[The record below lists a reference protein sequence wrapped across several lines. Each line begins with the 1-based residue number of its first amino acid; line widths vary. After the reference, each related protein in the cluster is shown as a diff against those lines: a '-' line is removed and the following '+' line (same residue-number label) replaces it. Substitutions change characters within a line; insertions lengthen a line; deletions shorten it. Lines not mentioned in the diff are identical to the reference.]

1 MKATFTLI
9 LSFLLAITA
18 FAQQPAEREDDIYS
32 NLEVSLLTCSP
43 GDELYSAFGHTA
55 IRVNDMVF
63 NYGMF
68 NFNTEGFYIKFVSG
82 QTDYELGVEM
92 MDGFERQYERRNRS
106 VIEQKL
112 NLTNEE
118 KAALF
123 NALIENTRPEN
134 KTYRYNFVFDNCAT
148 RPRVKIEE
156 CLKGAIK
163 YDVKDENESY
173 RKLIEK
179 YVGEDSWIKFG
190 IDILIGAE
198 ADKTASFFDRLF
210 LPDELMNAFATARRD
225 NGERLVTETK
235 EIVSQDKDEDEDD
248 DEDNGVTPL
257 AVAVIAMT
265 IISIASLLFPR
276 KLKALDF
283 ILFLATGLLGVVIT
297 FLCFFS
303 LHPLVGEN
311 YNLLW
316 LNPVHLI
323 IPLTIFIKKAR
334 KILMATY
341 ALIALATAVAMSGY
355 IYLPQEFNIAF
366 LPFMAIIA
374 VRALSAIKT
383 LRQK

>member
-9 LSFLLAITA
+9 LSFLLTITA
-18 FAQQPAEREDDIYS
+18 LAQQPAEREDDIYS

-163 YDVKDENESY
+163 YDVKEESESY

-210 LPDELMNAFATARRD
+210 LPDELMNAFATAKRD
-225 NGERLVTETK
+225 NGERLVSQTE
-235 EIVSQDKDEDEDD
+235 EIVSQDKDEDD
-248 DEDNGVTPL
+248 DEDNCVTPL

-283 ILFLATGLLGVVIT
+283 VLFLATGLLGVVVT
-297 FLCFFS
+297 YLCFFS

-316 LNPVHLI
+316 LNPLHLI

-334 KILMATY
+334 KILMGTY
-341 ALIALATAVAMSGY
+341 ALIALATAVAISGY

-366 LPFMAIIA
+366 LPFMAIIV

>member
-9 LSFLLAITA
+9 LSFLLTITA
-18 FAQQPAEREDDIYS
+18 LAQQPSEREDDIYS

-82 QTDYELGVEM
+82 ETDYELGVEIM
-92 MDGFERQYERRNRS
+92 QGFERQYERRNRS

-163 YDVKDENESY
+163 YDVKEENESY

-235 EIVSQDKDEDEDD
+235 EIVSQDKDEDD
-248 DEDNGVTPL
+248 DEDNGITPL

-334 KILMATY
+334 KILMGTY
-341 ALIALATAVAMSGY
+341 ALIALATAIAMSGY

-366 LPFMAIIA
+366 LPFMAIIV

>member
-9 LSFLLAITA
+9 LSFLLTITA
-18 FAQQPAEREDDIYS
+18 LAQQPSEREDDIYS

-68 NFNTEGFYIKFVSG
+68 NFNSEGFYIKFVSG
-82 QTDYELGVEM
+82 ETDYELGVEIM
-92 MDGFERQYERRNRS
+92 QGFERQYERRNRS

-134 KTYRYNFVFDNCAT
+134 KTYRYTFVFDNCAT

-163 YDVKDENESY
+163 YDVKEESESY

-235 EIVSQDKDEDEDD
+235 EIVSQDKDEDD

-257 AVAVIAMT
+257 AVAVIAMS

-283 ILFLATGLLGVVIT
+283 VLFLATGLLGVVVT
-297 FLCFFS
+297 YLCFFS

-334 KILMATY
+334 KILMGTY

-366 LPFMAIIA
+366 LPFMAIIV

>member
-9 LSFLLAITA
+9 LSFLLTITA
-18 FAQQPAEREDDIYS
+18 LAQQPAEREDDIYS

-68 NFNTEGFYIKFVSG
+68 NFNTEGFYLKFVSG
-82 QTDYELGVEM
+82 QTDYELGVEI

-163 YDVKDENESY
+163 YDVKEENESY

-235 EIVSQDKDEDEDD
+235 EIVSQDKDDD
-248 DEDNGVTPL
+248 DEDNGITPL

-316 LNPVHLI
+316 LNPIHLI

-334 KILMATY
+334 KILMGTY
-341 ALIALATAVAMSGY
+341 ILIALATAVAISGY

-366 LPFMAIIA
+366 LPFMAIIV

>member
-9 LSFLLAITA
+9 LSFLLTITA

-32 NLEVSLLTCSP
+32 NLEISLLTCSP

-163 YDVKDENESY
+163 YDVKEESESY

-179 YVGEDSWIKFG
+179 YVGEGSWIKFG

-225 NGERLVTETK
+225 NGERLVSQTE
-235 EIVSQDKDEDEDD
+235 EIVSQDKDEDD
-248 DEDNGVTPL
+248 DEDNCVTPL

-297 FLCFFS
+297 YLCFFS

-334 KILMATY
+334 KILMGTY

-366 LPFMAIIA
+366 LPFMAII
-374 VRALSAIKT
+374 VVST
-383 LRQK
+383 LRN

>member
-9 LSFLLAITA
+9 LSFLLTITA
-18 FAQQPAEREDDIYS
+18 FAQQPSEREDDIYS

-55 IRVNDMVF
+55 LRVNDMVF

-92 MDGFERQYERRNRS
+92 MQGFERQYERRNRS

-163 YDVKDENESY
+163 YDVKEENESY

-225 NGERLVTETK
+225 NGERLVTETE
-235 EIVSQDKDEDEDD
+235 EIVSQDKDEDD

-297 FLCFFS
+297 YLCFFS

-316 LNPVHLI
+316 LNPLHLI

-334 KILMATY
+334 KILMCVYLLT
-341 ALIALATAVAMSGY
+341 ALAAVIAISGY

-366 LPFMAIIA
+366 LPFMAIIV

>member
-9 LSFLLAITA
+9 LSFLLTITA

-32 NLEVSLLTCSP
+32 NLEISLLTCSP

-163 YDVKDENESY
+163 YDVKEESESY

-235 EIVSQDKDEDEDD
+235 EIVSQDKDEDDDEADDTPEEDD
-248 DEDNGVTPL
+248 DAEDAEGDEFDD
-257 AVAVIAMT
+257 MDR
-265 IISIASLLFPR
+265 SE
-276 KLKALDF
+276 LK
-283 ILFLATGLLGVVIT
+283 
-297 FLCFFS
+297 
-303 LHPLVGEN
+303 
-311 YNLLW
+311 
-316 LNPVHLI
+316 
-323 IPLTIFIKKAR
+323 K
-334 KILMATY
+334 
-341 ALIALATAVAMSGY
+341 Y
-355 IYLPQEFNIAF
+355 I
-366 LPFMAIIA
+366 
-374 VRALSAIKT
+374 
-383 LRQK
+383 

>member
-1 MKATFTLI
+1 
-9 LSFLLAITA
+9 
-18 FAQQPAEREDDIYS
+18 
-32 NLEVSLLTCSP
+32 
-43 GDELYSAFGHTA
+43 
-55 IRVNDMVF
+55 MVF

-82 QTDYELGVEM
+82 ETDYELGVEIM
-92 MDGFERQYERRNRS
+92 QGFERQYERRNRS

-163 YDVKDENESY
+163 YDVKEENESY

-235 EIVSQDKDEDEDD
+235 EIVSQDKDEDD

-334 KILMATY
+334 KILMGVYLLT
-341 ALIALATAVAMSGY
+341 ALAAVVAISGY

-366 LPFMAIIA
+366 LPFMAIIV

>member
-9 LSFLLAITA
+9 LSFLLTITA
-18 FAQQPAEREDDIYS
+18 LAQQPSEREDDIYS

-82 QTDYELGVEM
+82 ETDYELGVEIM
-92 MDGFERQYERRNRS
+92 QGFERQYERRNRS

-163 YDVKDENESY
+163 YDVKEENESY

-235 EIVSQDKDEDEDD
+235 EIVSQDKDEND

-316 LNPVHLI
+316 LNPIHLI

-334 KILMATY
+334 KILMGTY

-366 LPFMAIIA
+366 LPFMAIIV

>member
-9 LSFLLAITA
+9 LSFLLTITA
-18 FAQQPAEREDDIYS
+18 LAQQPSEREDDIYS

-163 YDVKDENESY
+163 YDVKEESESY

-225 NGERLVTETK
+225 NGKRLVTETK
-235 EIVSQDKDEDEDD
+235 EIVSQDKDEDD

-257 AVAVIAMT
+257 AVAVIAMS

-283 ILFLATGLLGVVIT
+283 VLFLATGLLGVVIT

-316 LNPVHLI
+316 LNPLHLI

-334 KILMATY
+334 KILMGTY

-366 LPFMAIIA
+366 LPFMAIIV

>member
-9 LSFLLAITA
+9 LSFLLTITA
-18 FAQQPAEREDDIYS
+18 LAQQPSEREDDIYS

-82 QTDYELGVEM
+82 ETDYELGVEIM
-92 MDGFERQYERRNRS
+92 QGFERQYERRNRS

-163 YDVKDENESY
+163 YDVKEENESY

-235 EIVSQDKDEDEDD
+235 EIVSQDKDEDD

-316 LNPVHLI
+316 LNPIHLI
-323 IPLTIFIKKAR
+323 IPLTIFINKAR
-334 KILMATY
+334 KILMGTY
-341 ALIALATAVAMSGY
+341 ILIALATAVAMSGY

-366 LPFMAIIA
+366 LPFMAIIV

>member
-9 LSFLLAITA
+9 LSFLLTITA
-18 FAQQPAEREDDIYS
+18 FAQQPSEREDDIYS

-82 QTDYELGVEM
+82 ETDYELGVEIM
-92 MDGFERQYERRNRS
+92 QGFERQYERRNRS

-118 KAALF
+118 KATLF

-163 YDVKDENESY
+163 YDVKEENESY

-235 EIVSQDKDEDEDD
+235 EIVSQDKDEED
-248 DEDNGVTPL
+248 DEDNCVTPL

-316 LNPVHLI
+316 LNPIHLI

-334 KILMATY
+334 KILMGTY

-366 LPFMAIIA
+366 LPFMAIIV

>member
-9 LSFLLAITA
+9 LSFLLTITA
-18 FAQQPAEREDDIYS
+18 LAQQPSEREDDIYS

-43 GDELYSAFGHTA
+43 GNELYSAFGHTA

-82 QTDYELGVEM
+82 ETDYELGVEIM
-92 MDGFERQYERRNRS
+92 QGFERQYERRNRS

-112 NLTNEE
+112 NLTKEE

-163 YDVKDENESY
+163 YDVKEENESY

-235 EIVSQDKDEDEDD
+235 EIVSQDKDEN
-248 DEDNGVTPL
+248 DEDNGITPL

-316 LNPVHLI
+316 LNPIHLI

-334 KILMATY
+334 KILMGTY

-366 LPFMAIIA
+366 LPFMAIIV

>member
-9 LSFLLAITA
+9 LSFLLTITA
-18 FAQQPAEREDDIYS
+18 LAQQPSEREDDIYS

-92 MDGFERQYERRNRS
+92 MQGFERQYERRNRS

-163 YDVKDENESY
+163 YDVKDESESY

-225 NGERLVTETK
+225 NGERLVTETE
-235 EIVSQDKDEDEDD
+235 EIVSQDKDEDD
-248 DEDNGVTPL
+248 DEDNGITPL

-297 FLCFFS
+297 YLCFFS

-316 LNPVHLI
+316 LNPLHLI
-323 IPLTIFIKKAR
+323 IPLTVFIKKAR
-334 KILMATY
+334 KILMGTY

-366 LPFMAIIA
+366 LPFMAIIV

>member
-163 YDVKDENESY
+163 YDVKEENESY

-235 EIVSQDKDEDEDD
+235 EIVSQDKDEDD

-316 LNPVHLI
+316 LNPLHLI

-334 KILMATY
+334 KILMGTY
-341 ALIALATAVAMSGY
+341 ILIALATAVAISGY

-366 LPFMAIIA
+366 LPFMAIIV

>member
-9 LSFLLAITA
+9 LSFLLTITA
-18 FAQQPAEREDDIYS
+18 FAQQPSEREDDIYS

-82 QTDYELGVEM
+82 ETDYELGVEM
-92 MDGFERQYERRNRS
+92 MQGFERQYERRNRS

-163 YDVKDENESY
+163 YDVKEENESY

-190 IDILIGAE
+190 IDMLIGAE

-235 EIVSQDKDEDEDD
+235 EIVSQDKDDDD

-283 ILFLATGLLGVVIT
+283 ILFLVTGLLGVVIT

-316 LNPVHLI
+316 LNPIHLI

-334 KILMATY
+334 KILMGTY
-341 ALIALATAVAMSGY
+341 ILIALATAVAMSGY

-366 LPFMAIIA
+366 LPFMAIIV

>member
-9 LSFLLAITA
+9 LSFLLTITA

-163 YDVKDENESY
+163 YDVKEENESY

-179 YVGEDSWIKFG
+179 YVGEGSWIKFG

-235 EIVSQDKDEDEDD
+235 EIVSQDKDEDD

-257 AVAVIAMT
+257 AVAVIAMS

-276 KLKALDF
+276 KLKALNF
-283 ILFLATGLLGVVIT
+283 VLFLATGLLGVVVT

-303 LHPLVGEN
+303 LHPLVGAN

-316 LNPVHLI
+316 LNPLHLI

-334 KILMATY
+334 KILMGTY
-341 ALIALATAVAMSGY
+341 ALIALATAVAISGY

-366 LPFMAIIA
+366 LPFMAIIV

>member
-9 LSFLLAITA
+9 LSFLLTITA
-18 FAQQPAEREDDIYS
+18 LAQQPSEREDDIYS

-82 QTDYELGVEM
+82 ETDYELGVEM
-92 MDGFERQYERRNRS
+92 MQGFERQYERRNRS

-163 YDVKDENESY
+163 YDVKEENESY

-235 EIVSQDKDEDEDD
+235 EIVSQDKDEED
-248 DEDNGVTPL
+248 DEDNCVTPL

-316 LNPVHLI
+316 LNPIHLI

-334 KILMATY
+334 KILMGTY

-366 LPFMAIIA
+366 LPFMAIIV

>member
-9 LSFLLAITA
+9 LSFLLTITA
-18 FAQQPAEREDDIYS
+18 FAQPTEKEDDIYS

-82 QTDYELGVEM
+82 ETDYELGVEM
-92 MDGFERQYERRNRS
+92 MQGFERQYERRNRS

-163 YDVKDENESY
+163 YDVKEENESY

-210 LPDELMNAFATARRD
+210 LPDELMNAFATAKRD

-235 EIVSQDKDEDEDD
+235 EIVSQDKDEDD

-283 ILFLATGLLGVVIT
+283 VLFLATGLLGVVIT

-316 LNPVHLI
+316 LNPIHLI

-334 KILMATY
+334 KILMGTY
-341 ALIALATAVAMSGY
+341 ALIALATAVAISGY

-366 LPFMAIIA
+366 LPFMAIIV

>member
-9 LSFLLAITA
+9 LSFLLTITA
-18 FAQQPAEREDDIYS
+18 LAQQPAEREDDIYS

-92 MDGFERQYERRNRS
+92 MQGFERQYERRNRS

-123 NALIENTRPEN
+123 NALIDNTRPEN

-156 CLKGAIK
+156 CLKDAIK
-163 YDVKDENESY
+163 YDVKEENESY

-235 EIVSQDKDEDEDD
+235 EIVSQDKDEDD

-276 KLKALDF
+276 KLKAMDF
-283 ILFLATGLLGVVIT
+283 VLFLATGLLGVVIT
-297 FLCFFS
+297 YLCFFS

-334 KILMATY
+334 KILMCVYLLT
-341 ALIALATAVAMSGY
+341 ALAAVIAISGY

-366 LPFMAIIA
+366 LPFMAIIV

>member
-9 LSFLLAITA
+9 LSFLLTITA
-18 FAQQPAEREDDIYS
+18 LAQQPAEREDDIYS

-82 QTDYELGVEM
+82 ETDYELGVEIM
-92 MDGFERQYERRNRS
+92 QGFERQYERRNRS

-163 YDVKDENESY
+163 YDVKEENESY

-235 EIVSQDKDEDEDD
+235 EIVSQDKDEDD

-316 LNPVHLI
+316 LNPIHLI

-334 KILMATY
+334 KILMGTY

-366 LPFMAIIA
+366 LPFMAIIV

>member
-9 LSFLLAITA
+9 LSFLLTITA
-18 FAQQPAEREDDIYS
+18 LAQQPAEREDDIYS
-32 NLEVSLLTCSP
+32 NLEISLLTCSP

-163 YDVKDENESY
+163 YDVKEESESY

-179 YVGEDSWIKFG
+179 YVGEGSWIKFG

-225 NGERLVTETK
+225 NGERLVSQTE
-235 EIVSQDKDEDEDD
+235 EIVSQDKDEDD
-248 DEDNGVTPL
+248 DEDNCVTPL
-257 AVAVIAMT
+257 AVAVIAMS

-297 FLCFFS
+297 YLCFFS

-334 KILMATY
+334 KILMGTY

-366 LPFMAIIA
+366 LPFMAIIV

>member
-9 LSFLLAITA
+9 LSFLLTITA
-18 FAQQPAEREDDIYS
+18 LAQQPSEREDDIYS

-55 IRVNDMVF
+55 LRVNDMVF

-92 MDGFERQYERRNRS
+92 MQGFERQYERRNRS

-163 YDVKDENESY
+163 YDVKEENESY

-235 EIVSQDKDEDEDD
+235 EIVSQDKDEND

-334 KILMATY
+334 KILMCVYLLT
-341 ALIALATAVAMSGY
+341 ALAAVIAISGY

-366 LPFMAIIA
+366 LPFMAIIV

>member
-9 LSFLLAITA
+9 LSFLLTITA
-18 FAQQPAEREDDIYS
+18 LAQQPSEREDDIYS

-68 NFNTEGFYIKFVSG
+68 NFNTEGFYLKFVSG

-163 YDVKDENESY
+163 YDVKEENESY

-235 EIVSQDKDEDEDD
+235 EIVSQDKDEDD
-248 DEDNGVTPL
+248 DEESDGITPL

-334 KILMATY
+334 KILMGTY
-341 ALIALATAVAMSGY
+341 ALIALATAVAISGY

-366 LPFMAIIA
+366 LPFMAIIV

>member
-1 MKATFTLI
+1 MKSTFTLI
-9 LSFLLAITA
+9 LSLLFTLTV
-18 FAQQPAEREDDIYS
+18 FAQQEQKDETYS

-55 IRVNDMVF
+55 IKVNDMVF

-68 NFNTEGFYIKFVSG
+68 NFNTEGFYLKFVSG
-82 QTDYELGVEM
+82 QTDYELGVEL
-92 MDGFERQYERRNRS
+92 MDGFERQYERRGRG

-123 NALIENTRPEN
+123 GALIENTRPEN

-156 CLKGAIK
+156 CLKGNIQ
-163 YDVKDENESY
+163 YDVREENDSY
-173 RKLIEK
+173 RKLIEQ

-210 LPDELMNAFATARRD
+210 LPDELMNAFAKAKRE
-225 NGERLVTETK
+225 NGERLVKETN
-235 EIVSQDKDEDEDD
+235 EVVEQEENADEQEG
-248 DEDNGVTPL
+248 GVTPL
-257 AVAVIAMT
+257 AATVILMT
-265 IISIASLLFPR
+265 IVSIASLLFPR
-276 KLKALDF
+276 KLKVLDF
-283 ILFLATGLLGVVIT
+283 VLFLITGLLGVVVAY
-297 FLCFFS
+297 LCFFS

-316 LNPVHLI
+316 FNPLHLL
-323 IPLTIFIKKAR
+323 IPLTVFIKKAR
-334 KILMATY
+334 KFLLVVYMLT
-341 ALIALATAVAMSGY
+341 ALSAIVAITGY

-366 LPFMAIIA
+366 LPIMVMIV
-374 VRALSAIKT
+374 VRALSVIKT
-383 LRQK
+383 QKGK

>member
-9 LSFLLAITA
+9 LSFLLTITA

-32 NLEVSLLTCSP
+32 NLEISLLTCSP

-163 YDVKDENESY
+163 YDVKEESEAY

-210 LPDELMNAFATARRD
+210 LPDELMNAFATAKRD
-225 NGERLVTETK
+225 NGERLVSQTE
-235 EIVSQDKDEDEDD
+235 EIVSQDKDEDD
-248 DEDNGVTPL
+248 DEDNCVTPL

-283 ILFLATGLLGVVIT
+283 VLFLATGLLGVVIT
-297 FLCFFS
+297 YLCFFS

-316 LNPVHLI
+316 LNPLHLI

-334 KILMATY
+334 KILMGTY
-341 ALIALATAVAMSGY
+341 ALIALATAVAISGY

-366 LPFMAIIA
+366 LPFMAIIV

>member
-9 LSFLLAITA
+9 LSFLLTITA
-18 FAQQPAEREDDIYS
+18 LAQQPSEREDDIYS

-43 GDELYSAFGHTA
+43 GNELYSAFGHTA

-68 NFNTEGFYIKFVSG
+68 NFNTEGFYLKFVSG
-82 QTDYELGVEM
+82 QTDYELGVEIM
-92 MDGFERQYERRNRS
+92 QGFERQYERRNRS

-163 YDVKDENESY
+163 YDVKEENESY

-225 NGERLVTETK
+225 NGERLVTETE
-235 EIVSQDKDEDEDD
+235 EIVSQDKDEDD

-283 ILFLATGLLGVVIT
+283 ILFLATGLLGVVISY
-297 FLCFFS
+297 LCFFS

-316 LNPVHLI
+316 LNPIHLI

-334 KILMATY
+334 KILMGTY
-341 ALIALATAVAMSGY
+341 ILIALATAVAMSGY

-366 LPFMAIIA
+366 LPFMAIIV

>member
-9 LSFLLAITA
+9 LSFLLTITA
-18 FAQQPAEREDDIYS
+18 LAQQPSEREDDIYS

-112 NLTNEE
+112 NLTKEE

-235 EIVSQDKDEDEDD
+235 EIVSQDKDEDED
-248 DEDNGVTPL
+248 EDNGITPL

-316 LNPVHLI
+316 LNPLHLI

-334 KILMATY
+334 KILMGTY
-341 ALIALATAVAMSGY
+341 ILIALATAVAISGY

-366 LPFMAIIA
+366 LPFMAIIV

>member
-9 LSFLLAITA
+9 LSFLLTITA

-32 NLEVSLLTCSP
+32 NLEISLLTCSP

-163 YDVKDENESY
+163 YDVKEESESY

-179 YVGEDSWIKFG
+179 YVGEGSWIKFG

-225 NGERLVTETK
+225 NGERLVSQTE
-235 EIVSQDKDEDEDD
+235 EIVSQDKDEDD
-248 DEDNGVTPL
+248 DEDNCVTPL

-297 FLCFFS
+297 YLCFIS

-334 KILMATY
+334 KILMGTY

-366 LPFMAIIA
+366 LPFMAIIV

>member
-9 LSFLLAITA
+9 LSFLLTITA
-18 FAQQPAEREDDIYS
+18 LAQQPAEREDDIYS
-32 NLEVSLLTCSP
+32 NLEISLLTCSP

-163 YDVKDENESY
+163 YDVKEENESY

-235 EIVSQDKDEDEDD
+235 EIVSQDKDEDD

-257 AVAVIAMT
+257 AVAVIAMS

-283 ILFLATGLLGVVIT
+283 VLFLATGLLGVVVT
-297 FLCFFS
+297 YLCFFS

-316 LNPVHLI
+316 LNPLHLI

-334 KILMATY
+334 KILMGTY
-341 ALIALATAVAMSGY
+341 ALIALATAVAISGY

-366 LPFMAIIA
+366 LPFMAII
-374 VRALSAIKT
+374 VIRALSAIKT

>member
-9 LSFLLAITA
+9 LSFLLTITA
-18 FAQQPAEREDDIYS
+18 LAQQPAEREDDIYS
-32 NLEVSLLTCSP
+32 NLEISLLTCSP

-163 YDVKDENESY
+163 YDVKEESESY

-225 NGERLVTETK
+225 NGERLVSQTE
-235 EIVSQDKDEDEDD
+235 EIVSQDKDEDD
-248 DEDNGVTPL
+248 DEDNCVTPL

-283 ILFLATGLLGVVIT
+283 VLFLATGLLGVVIT
-297 FLCFFS
+297 YLCFFS

-316 LNPVHLI
+316 LNPIHLI

-334 KILMATY
+334 KILMGTY

-366 LPFMAIIA
+366 LPFMAIIV

>member
-9 LSFLLAITA
+9 LSFLLTITA
-18 FAQQPAEREDDIYS
+18 LAQQPSEREDDIYS

-92 MDGFERQYERRNRS
+92 MQGFERQYERRNRS

-163 YDVKDENESY
+163 YDVKEENESY

-235 EIVSQDKDEDEDD
+235 EIVSQDKDEDD

-297 FLCFFS
+297 YLCFFS

-316 LNPVHLI
+316 LNPLHLI

-334 KILMATY
+334 KILMGTY
-341 ALIALATAVAMSGY
+341 ILIALATAVAISGY

-366 LPFMAIIA
+366 LPFMAIIV

>member
-9 LSFLLAITA
+9 LSFLLTITA
-18 FAQQPAEREDDIYS
+18 LAQQPSEREDDIYS

-82 QTDYELGVEM
+82 ETDYELGVEM
-92 MDGFERQYERRNRS
+92 MQGFERQYERRNRS

-163 YDVKDENESY
+163 YDVKEENESY

-225 NGERLVTETK
+225 NGERLVTETE
-235 EIVSQDKDEDEDD
+235 EIVSQDKDEDD

-297 FLCFFS
+297 YLCFFS

-316 LNPVHLI
+316 LNPLHLI

-334 KILMATY
+334 KILMCVYLLT
-341 ALIALATAVAMSGY
+341 ALAAVVAISGY

-366 LPFMAIIA
+366 LPFMAIIV

>member
-9 LSFLLAITA
+9 LSFLLTITA
-18 FAQQPAEREDDIYS
+18 FAQQPSEREDDIYS

-92 MDGFERQYERRNRS
+92 MQGFERQYERRNRS

-163 YDVKDENESY
+163 YDVKEENESY

-210 LPDELMNAFATARRD
+210 LPDELMNAFATAKRD

-235 EIVSQDKDEDEDD
+235 EIVSQDKDEDD

-334 KILMATY
+334 KILMCVYLLT
-341 ALIALATAVAMSGY
+341 ALAAVIAISGY

-366 LPFMAIIA
+366 LPFMAIIV

>member
-9 LSFLLAITA
+9 LSFLLTITA
-18 FAQQPAEREDDIYS
+18 LAQQPAEREDDIYS

-82 QTDYELGVEM
+82 KTDYELGVEIM
-92 MDGFERQYERRNRS
+92 QGFERQYERRNRS

-163 YDVKDENESY
+163 YDVKEENESY

-210 LPDELMNAFATARRD
+210 LPDELMNAFATAKRD

-235 EIVSQDKDEDEDD
+235 EIVSQDKDEDD

-334 KILMATY
+334 KILMGTY
-341 ALIALATAVAMSGY
+341 ALIALATAIAMSGY

-366 LPFMAIIA
+366 LPFMAIIV

>member
-9 LSFLLAITA
+9 LSFLLTITA

-32 NLEVSLLTCSP
+32 NLEISLLTCSP

-163 YDVKDENESY
+163 YDVKEESESY

-235 EIVSQDKDEDEDD
+235 EIVSQDKDD

-257 AVAVIAMT
+257 AVAVIAMS

-283 ILFLATGLLGVVIT
+283 VLFLATGLLGVVVT
-297 FLCFFS
+297 YLCFFS

-316 LNPVHLI
+316 LNPLHLI

-334 KILMATY
+334 KILMGTY
-341 ALIALATAVAMSGY
+341 ALIALATAVAISGY

-366 LPFMAIIA
+366 LPFMAIIV

>member
-9 LSFLLAITA
+9 LSFLLTITA
-18 FAQQPAEREDDIYS
+18 FAQQPSEREDDIYS
-32 NLEVSLLTCSP
+32 NLEISLLTCSP

-163 YDVKDENESY
+163 YDVKEENESY

-235 EIVSQDKDEDEDD
+235 EIVSQDKDEDD

-316 LNPVHLI
+316 LNPIHLI

-334 KILMATY
+334 KILMGTY
-341 ALIALATAVAMSGY
+341 ILIALATAVAISGY

-366 LPFMAIIA
+366 LPFMAIIV

>member
-9 LSFLLAITA
+9 LSFLLTITA
-18 FAQQPAEREDDIYS
+18 LAQQPSEREDDIYS

-82 QTDYELGVEM
+82 ETDYELGVEM
-92 MDGFERQYERRNRS
+92 MQGFERQYERRNRS

-163 YDVKDENESY
+163 YDVKEENESY

-190 IDILIGAE
+190 IDMLIGAE

-235 EIVSQDKDEDEDD
+235 EIVSQDKDEED
-248 DEDNGVTPL
+248 DEDNCVTPL

-316 LNPVHLI
+316 LNPIHLI

-334 KILMATY
+334 KILMGTY

-366 LPFMAIIA
+366 LPFMAIIV

>member
-9 LSFLLAITA
+9 LSFLLTITA
-18 FAQQPAEREDDIYS
+18 LAQQPAEREDDIYS

-82 QTDYELGVEM
+82 ETDYELGVEM
-92 MDGFERQYERRNRS
+92 MQGFERQYERRNRS

-163 YDVKDENESY
+163 YDVKEENESY

-225 NGERLVTETK
+225 NGERLVSETE
-235 EIVSQDKDEDEDD
+235 EIVSQDKDEDD

-334 KILMATY
+334 KILMGTY
-341 ALIALATAVAMSGY
+341 ALIALATAVAISGY

-366 LPFMAIIA
+366 LPFMAIIV

>member
-9 LSFLLAITA
+9 LSFLLTITA
-18 FAQQPAEREDDIYS
+18 LAQQPSEREDDIYS

-82 QTDYELGVEM
+82 ETDYELGVEIM
-92 MDGFERQYERRNRS
+92 QGFERQYERRNRS

-163 YDVKDENESY
+163 YDVKEENESY

-210 LPDELMNAFATARRD
+210 LPDELMNAFATAKRD
-225 NGERLVTETK
+225 NGERLVSQTE
-235 EIVSQDKDEDEDD
+235 EIVSQDKDEDD
-248 DEDNGVTPL
+248 DEDNCVTPL

-334 KILMATY
+334 KILMGTY

-366 LPFMAIIA
+366 LPFMAIIV